1 MDNWIVDRSESCLSK
16 NMLTFV
22 PDYSPMNCLKFL
34 DFIRTPRNS
43 KPGLDAG
50 LQGNVGR
57 LQHQEVRHVEC
68 RIFRHWKNK

>member
-1 MDNWIVDRSESCLSK
+1 VDRSESCLSK

-50 LQGNVGR
+50 IQGNVS
-57 LQHQEVRHVEC
+57 EVFVCNIKRSL
-68 RIFRHWKNK
+68 FSTL